1 MIAMIEQHAIR
12 TPLLHFAPGLEIRR
26 SQPRPKTVTGI
37 DEQAVFCTLIRR
49 FKIEPQLPAAFFVSG
64 PDALVWGRPLDGDIR
79 RAPPSKISL
88 DSRICYAP
96 CNPATS
102 DPDRIPDG
110 IPNRSF
116 FSRRDFRT
124 VEFSVRGYAIC
135 RLNFNR
141 RVMRFLMPCGPRE
154 FSRDR
159 WIFSH
164 IFQQIWT
171 TKMKCEISL
180 SALNSQNFIIERQNL
195 LDRYFRKDVTV
206 TRLHNFEYHFYHK
219 MER

>member
-12 TPLLHFAPGLEIRR
+12 TPLLHFAPDLEIRR

-154 FSRDR
+154 FREIDEFFPTFFNRYEQQKWNVKITKSRWAR
-159 WIFSH
+159 WIR
-164 IFQQIWT
+164 
-171 TKMKCEISL
+171 KIS
-180 SALNSQNFIIERQNL
+180 SSN
-195 LDRYFRKDVTV
+195 DRIY
-206 TRLHNFEYHFYHK
+206 
-219 MER
+219 

>member
-141 RVMRFLMPCGPRE
+141 RVMRFLMPCGPRI
-154 FSRDR
+154 SRDR

-206 TRLHNFEYHFYHK
+206 TRLHNFEYHFYHE